1 MTFRARPV
9 AKPKRTRAR
18 QSGRQ
23 TLITN
28 LLFGG
33 VVIFALLILAVAA
46 GVNWYNQHLATVAT
60 INGQTI
66 TIDDFTNRYSVDLWR
81 INAIESRIR
90 DAALAGLITNEQRD
104 QEIATIAQ
112 EKSDPTT
119 VAGASLESLIDAR
132 LQAQLAAKLGIV
144 ITDAQVDDAI
154 LKEATNN
161 EQRHAWTIE
170 VAPDTASGATSP
182 TAEADAAALAKAK
195 ALAAR
200 LAKGEDWTVVAKDS
214 TDPLTTT
221 SGDQGFISKTSDLD
235 PPTLAAIFALP
246 GNGLT
251 DVIKGNDGIYRIGRV
266 TQVVPGSVDANYV
279 QGIKN
284 NGVSID
290 AYRAAVRADVLRQ
303 TLTDRIVADDTTKVS
318 AQRHVL
324 ELRLTQEFDSQTNQP
339 ILTDQVDVRHIL
351 YAPGGA
357 AAVGSPPPG
366 TDPAWAEAKAKAD
379 ATYQLLLK
387 DPSKF
392 QAIAKTDSADTSSGA
407 TGGDIGYQAQ
417 SSLDPAFGTAIFKA
431 GLTPG
436 QILAPV
442 KSVYGWHV
450 IQFVARK
457 APAYSRMQKFINDL
471 ADPTQFAD
479 FGYLARAYS
488 EASDASKGGDMGWI
502 GHNQLSQKLEDAIF
516 ATPVGK
522 VSDMLIDGSTL
533 YIFKVLDEQT
543 RLPDKDQI
551 AALTSGAF
559 SNWYTA
565 EKAKATIDVEPA
577 YQQYL
582 SSTSGA

>member
-1 MTFRARPV
+1 MTFRARPA

-23 TLITN
+23 TLLTN

-33 VVIFALLILAVAA
+33 VVVLALLILAVAA

-60 INGQTI
+60 VNGQTFN
-66 TIDDFTNRYSVDLWR
+66 IDDFQSRYAVDLWR

-90 DAALAGLITNEQRD
+90 DAAAAGLITNAQRD

-119 VAGASLESLIDAR
+119 LASASLESLIDAR
-132 LQAQLAAKLGIV
+132 LQGQLAAKLGIV
-144 ITDAQVDDAI
+144 VTEDQVDAAL

-170 VAPDTASGATSP
+170 VAPDVASGASAP
-182 TAEADAAALAKAK
+182 TAAADAAALAKAQ
-195 ALAAR
+195 ALLAR
-200 LAKGEDWTVVAKDS
+200 LVKGEDWTVVAKES

-221 SGDQGFISKTSDLD
+221 EGDQGFISQTSDLD
-235 PPTLAAIFALP
+235 APTLAAIFALP
-246 GNGLT
+246 GNGRT
-251 DVIKGNDGIYRIGRV
+251 DVIKGADGIYRIARV
-266 TQVVPGSVDANYV
+266 TQVVAGSVDTNYV

-284 NGVSID
+284 AGVSVD
-290 AYRAAVRADVLRQ
+290 AYRAAVRADVLRKA
-303 TLTDRIVADDTTKVS
+303 LTDRIVSDDTTK
-318 AQRHVL
+318 AAPQRHVL
-324 ELRLTQEFDSQTNQP
+324 ELRLTQEFDQQTNQP
-339 ILTDQVDVRHIL
+339 ILSDQVDVRHIL

-357 AAVGSPPPG
+357 AAVGSPPPA
-366 TDPAWAEAKAKAD
+366 TDPAWDAAKAKAD

-392 QAIAKTDSADTSSGA
+392 QDIAKTDSADTSSGA
-407 TGGDIGYQAQ
+407 SGGDIGYQSQA
-417 SSLDPAFGTAIFKA
+417 SLDPAFGTAIFKA

-436 QILAPV
+436 QILPPV
-442 KSVYGWHV
+442 KSQYGWHV
-450 IQFVARK
+450 IQFVGRK
-457 APAYSRMQKFINDL
+457 APAFSRMQQYINDL

-488 EASDASKGGDMGWI
+488 DAPDANKGGDMGWI
-502 GHNQLSQKLEDAIF
+502 AHNQLSQKVEDAIF
-516 ATPVGK
+516 AAPIGK
-522 VSDMLIDGSTL
+522 VSDMFIDGSSVYL
-533 YIFKVLDEQT
+533 FKVLEEQT
-543 RLPDKDQI
+543 RVPDKDQVSS
-551 AALTSGAF
+551 LTTDAF

-582 SSTSGA
+582 STSGA